1 MSQYKDLLNLIFLYE
16 EEILWIL
23 EDIDFSDPRTKIDRS
38 DLRIKLCGGK
48 GILHA

>member
-23 EDIDFSDPRTKIDRS
+23 EGIDFSDPGTKIGRP
-38 DLRIKLCGGK
+38 DLRIKLHDGK
-48 GILHA
+48 GVLHP